1 MQQEA
6 PVEVHVLELIF
17 EIIFLMINPCLFHL
31 MRESARTHITT
42 CATSLMRVKIAHA
55 TFVMTH
61 LRWSV
66 NSQE

>member
-17 EIIFLMINPCLFHL
+17 EIIILMINPCLLHL
-31 MRESARTHITT
+31 MRESARAHTTT
-42 CATSLMRVKIAHA
+42 CATSLMRVKLAHA
-55 TFVMTH
+55 ISVMTH

-66 NSQE
+66 KSQE